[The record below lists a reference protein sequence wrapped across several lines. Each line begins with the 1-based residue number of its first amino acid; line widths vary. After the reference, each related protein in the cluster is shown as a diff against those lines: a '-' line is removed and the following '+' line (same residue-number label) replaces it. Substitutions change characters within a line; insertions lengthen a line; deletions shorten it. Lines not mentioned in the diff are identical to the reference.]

1 MPQRAVHSVGCA
13 NPNFE
18 VIGMFLVSTKKFS
31 LTLLCLI
38 ASISFV
44 LSATSLQAQ
53 TCQPPGYFIGAGNG
67 YEWIANGRPTS
78 SNCWTLNGNVSV
90 VSTPGC
96 LYNESTV
103 KQFDMHYRARLS
115 QQFTVPSDMTDTHWG
130 LSYLLTMQDPN
141 NDGWWNRLKATVY
154 DVTTGRILA
163 EHIYWGDDPDI
174 TCGYRSL
181 TFTGN
186 LAGHTV
192 QVIFADGSAYSDTVF
207 RVRGVSVIST
217 P

>member
-1 MPQRAVHSVGCA
+1 MS
-13 NPNFE
+13 
-18 VIGMFLVSTKKFS
+18 LVSIKK
-31 LTLLCLI
+31 LPLALVWLI
-38 ASISFV
+38 ASISGVF
-44 LSATSLQAQ
+44 SATSLQAQ
-53 TCQPPGYFIGAGNG
+53 TCQPPGYFVGAGNG

-78 SNCWTLNGNVSV
+78 SSCWTLNGGVSV

-103 KQFDMHYRARLS
+103 KQFDTHYSARLT
-115 QQFTVPSDMTDTHWG
+115 QQFTVPNDMTDTHWN

-154 DVTTGRILA
+154 DVTTRRVLA

-174 TCGYRSL
+174 TCGRRDL

-192 QVIFADGSAYSDTVF
+192 QVIFADGSAYSNTVF
-207 RVRGVSVIST
+207 RVRNISLIST